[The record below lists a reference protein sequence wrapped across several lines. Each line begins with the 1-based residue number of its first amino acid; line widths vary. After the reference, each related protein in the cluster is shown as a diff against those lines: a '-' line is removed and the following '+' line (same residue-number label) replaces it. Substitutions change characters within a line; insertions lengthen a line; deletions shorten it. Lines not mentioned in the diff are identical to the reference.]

1 MANRLAGPIVDPGC
15 REYPLDEVL
24 GLDAHRRRHVL
35 RCLAAH
41 PAHRGLGKPQG
52 SARSSLK
59 RIGRPFGRVADW
71 VERHPRTIQVIVAL
85 LGILYAAAAW
95 MALRA
100 KRHFMGVLVILNGI
114 WLGLSLLS
122 MRRMLRTSTH
132 ARRGRPR
139 QGPRHGEERRE
150 R

>member
-1 MANRLAGPIVDPGC
+1 M
-15 REYPLDEVL
+15 
-24 GLDAHRRRHVL
+24 
-35 RCLAAH
+35 
-41 PAHRGLGKPQG
+41 
-52 SARSSLK
+52 
-59 RIGRPFGRVADW
+59 
-71 VERHPRTIQVIVAL
+71 AL

>member
-1 MANRLAGPIVDPGC
+1 
-15 REYPLDEVL
+15 
-24 GLDAHRRRHVL
+24 
-35 RCLAAH
+35 
-41 PAHRGLGKPQG
+41 
-52 SARSSLK
+52 
-59 RIGRPFGRVADW
+59 VADW